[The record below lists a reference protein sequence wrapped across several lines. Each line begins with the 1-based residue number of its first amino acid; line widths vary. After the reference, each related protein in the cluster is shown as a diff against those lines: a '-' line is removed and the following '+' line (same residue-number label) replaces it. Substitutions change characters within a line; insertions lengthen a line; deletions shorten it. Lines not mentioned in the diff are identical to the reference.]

1 MELWKQVNLLPIPS
15 HGFLHAYDELL
26 QTKWGDLVVVVVPVS
41 CPSPYG
47 RALRCLCGGELR
59 LILICHENWRYVHR
73 SSFSYR
79 KAVLEL
85 KRNAS
90 HSGINPSSVTQG
102 IRTQSV
108 SITWNKALGLPGSTL
123 HLDLGK
129 TNYKYSRTL
138 PTFAQVLLISIP
150 AALGYK
156 PVRRTTPIPRE
167 WIVQHAPV
175 SDCTR
180 VSLQGMGR
188 GRKGEGSKRSK

>member
-1 MELWKQVNLLPIPS
+1 V
-15 HGFLHAYDELL
+15 
-26 QTKWGDLVVVVVPVS
+26 VVVVVPVS

-156 PVRRTTPIPRE
+156 PVRWTTPIPRE